1 MQGESKSSRP
11 ALATLTHG
19 QQQRKQPLGGSK
31 PHALLNDFAAADG
44 RADLLYDFFE
54 LFCAEEPECA
64 AAAADEPEHAA
75 EPGCCKRSDQPAAWG
90 TGRTASTSRP
100 QCDRPRCRARRQ
112 ALRQAHRRLEKAHLA
127 LIVQAWRRQVQL
139 QRAQQATARHSAQLD
154 SALGDRGEME
164 GARRELE
171 VRMEAASQQLANQR
185 AATATAEQALH
196 SAQLEGTQGGRDKL
210 EGARRAAAR
219 SLAAAGQ
226 RSSRRVATLEA
237 QLEALSQQLAEQR
250 EAAAAAEQARQASEG
265 EAARRREAEE
275 RSVEREAEAN
285 AGAQE
290 ARRELEGRGREL
302 EERNLELAR
311 LQALQREAYREINR
325 LRAAVTAAAAVGV
338 ASEEERGAMAAAVA
352 AKEEAVTELAQL
364 RVERDT
370 WLQSVVASH
379 RLGVDEG
386 LEQASRRPRPPADE
400 RLPGGGS
407 RRCHQR
413 VLEEVLLERRQ
424 RRLAATAPCATR
436 DEVEASVESE
446 APWEGSLELRFALA
460 LLACAFW
467 SAL

>member
-1 MQGESKSSRP
+1 MAVRRQGGESKSSRP

-19 QQQRKQPLGGSK
+19 RAGQQQRQQPQGGSK
-31 PHALLNDFAAADG
+31 PHALHDCSEE
-44 RADLLYDFFE
+44 DLLNDFFE
-54 LFCAEEPECA
+54 LFSAEEPECTAPA
-64 AAAADEPEHAA
+64 AAEHAA
-75 EPGCCKRSDQPAAWG
+75 EPDCCKRSDQPAAWG
-90 TGRTASTSRP
+90 AGPTSRP

-127 LIVQAWRRQVQL
+127 LIMQAWRRQVQL
-139 QRAQQATARHSAQLD
+139 QRTQQAAARHSAQLD
-154 SALGDRGEME
+154 GALGDRGELE

-171 VRMEAASQQLANQR
+171 VRLEAASQQLAEQR
-185 AATATAEQALH
+185 AATATAEQVLH
-196 SAQLEGTQGGRDKL
+196 SAQLEGTNGGRDQL

-250 EAAAAAEQARQASEG
+250 EAAAAAEQARQVSEG

-275 RSVEREAEAN
+275 RSVQREAKAN

-311 LQALQREAYREINR
+311 LQAVQREAYREINR
-325 LRAAVTAAAAVGV
+325 LRAAVTAAASAGV

-352 AKEEAVTELAQL
+352 AKEEAATELAQL
-364 RVERDT
+364 QVERAT

-386 LEQASRRPRPPADE
+386 LEQASCRPRPPVDE

-407 RRCHQR
+407 HRCHQR
-413 VLEEVLLERRQ
+413 VLEAVLLERRQ
-424 RRLAATAPCATR
+424 RRLAATAACGAP
-436 DEVEASVESE
+436 DEMEANVESE
-446 APWEGSLELRFALA
+446 APWEGSLKLRFALA
-460 LLACAFW
+460 LLVYAM
-467 SAL
+467 LL

>member
-1 MQGESKSSRP
+1 MHDHRRVMQGESKSLRP

-19 QQQRKQPLGGSK
+19 QQQRQPQGGSK
-31 PHALLNDFAAADG
+31 PHALHDCSEE
-44 RADLLYDFFE
+44 DLLNDFFE
-54 LFCAEEPECA
+54 LFSAEEPECA
-64 AAAADEPEHAA
+64 PAAAEHAA

-90 TGRTASTSRP
+90 TGPTSRP

-127 LIVQAWRRQVQL
+127 LIMQAWRRQVQL
-139 QRAQQATARHSAQLD
+139 QRTQQAAARHSAQLD
-154 SALGDRGEME
+154 GALGDRGEME
-164 GARRELE
+164 
-171 VRMEAASQQLANQR
+171 VRLEAASQQLAEQR

-196 SAQLEGTQGGRDKL
+196 SAQLEGTNGGRDQL

-250 EAAAAAEQARQASEG
+250 EAAAAAEQVREASEG

-311 LQALQREAYREINR
+311 LQAVQREAYREINR
-325 LRAAVTAAAAVGV
+325 LRAAVTAAAAAGV
-338 ASEEERGAMAAAVA
+338 VSEEERGAMAAAVA
-352 AKEEAVTELAQL
+352 AKEEAVTELTQL
-364 RVERDT
+364 RVERAK

-386 LEQASRRPRPPADE
+386 LEQASRRPRPPVDE
-400 RLPGGGS
+400 RPLGGGS
-407 RRCHQR
+407 HQGHQR
-413 VLEEVLLERRQ
+413 VLEAVLLERRQ
-424 RRLAATAPCATR
+424 RRLAVT

-467 SAL
+467 SVL